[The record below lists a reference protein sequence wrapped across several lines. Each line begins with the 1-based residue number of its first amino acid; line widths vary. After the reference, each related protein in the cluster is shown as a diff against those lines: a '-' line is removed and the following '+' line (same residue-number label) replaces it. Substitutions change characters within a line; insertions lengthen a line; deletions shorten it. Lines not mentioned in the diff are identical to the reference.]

1 MTSRT
6 RRTMTRH
13 NMAGGYQNRR
23 RGVKRGLPPA
33 FRSAAFPQQPLMLLL
48 LKPYGE
54 TEELYLLL
62 RRQQVSRHLQALPPQ
77 ARHGVLHRIDPSYR
91 LSQRAVIGRA
101 ASRRRSPFRA
111 APTAVALPSPHLLA
125 QPLGLLAQGLHGF
138 LPLAPQ
144 VSRFLVQLRQPLGK
158 PGTGGLV
165 QLQGLQQFLPP
176 LGFEVPDAFLHV
188 LAAALRRRHAVKLF
202 HRRWRWR

>member
-1 MTSRT
+1 MNIPQTGSWT
-6 RRTMTRH
+6 ISE
-13 NMAGGYQNRR
+13 
-23 RGVKRGLPPA
+23 GLPDVPTDRVTSWPRA
-33 FRSAAFPQQPLMLLL
+33 HRVFSA
-48 LKPYGE
+48 G
-54 TEELYLLL
+54 
-62 RRQQVSRHLQALPPQ
+62 PP
-77 ARHGVLHRIDPSYR
+77 
-91 LSQRAVIGRA
+91 
-101 ASRRRSPFRA
+101 SRRRSPSGP

-144 VSRFLVQLRQPLGK
+144 VLRFLVQLRQALGK

-188 LAAALRRRHAVKLF
+188 LAAALRRRHAVKFF